1 MIEYDLG
8 TASSAQSTLLSMLDY
23 GDLGLAKHLLQN
35 YRSSSKARTRFDDIV
50 AKSIQQIKV
59 DDLVFSCYHI
69 TTSKDSCESI
79 RLAGL
84 RPVTELL
91 KDTQS
96 DLYRFF
102 LDREVVFDLDNEKL
116 LYKGKVALDYSQQFR
131 CASLGSFSLL
141 LKKRLKADSGVSAF
155 VSINEGKDYSCVADC
170 PEIIDTVYNIIF
182 CDSRCDLWRLAWKQ
196 GKLPY
201 MIRFKVKIHDL
212 SSVTWANEVIS
223 DSALS
228 EDKIKRALLEEAI
241 YRSFGDS
248 RAGVLRY
255 YYFDPE
261 TVIHSDDME
270 FEEITDSYDWDKGEP
285 WKWF

>member
-8 TASSAQSTLLSMLDY
+8 TVSSAQSTLLSMLDCD
-23 GDLGLAKHLLQN
+23 DLGIVKCLLQN
-35 YRSSSKARTRFDDIV
+35 YRSSPKARTLFDDIV
-50 AKSIQQIKV
+50 AKSIKQIKV

-91 KDTQS
+91 KDMQS
-96 DLYRFF
+96 ELCRFF

-116 LYKGKVALDYSQQFR
+116 LYKGKVALDYSQQIR
-131 CASLGSFSLL
+131 CASLDSFSLL
-141 LKKRLKADSGVSAF
+141 LKNRLGVDSGVSAF

-170 PEIIDTVYNIIF
+170 PEIIDTVCYILF
-182 CDSRCDLWRLAWKQ
+182 RGSRCDLWRLAWKK

-201 MIRFKVKIHDL
+201 MIRFKVKFHDL
-212 SSVTWANEVIS
+212 SSATWANEDIY

-255 YYFDPE
+255 YYFDSE
-261 TVIHSDDME
+261 AVIHSDDME
-270 FEEITDSYDWDKGEP
+270 FEEITGSYDWDKGEP
-285 WKWF
+285 WEWF